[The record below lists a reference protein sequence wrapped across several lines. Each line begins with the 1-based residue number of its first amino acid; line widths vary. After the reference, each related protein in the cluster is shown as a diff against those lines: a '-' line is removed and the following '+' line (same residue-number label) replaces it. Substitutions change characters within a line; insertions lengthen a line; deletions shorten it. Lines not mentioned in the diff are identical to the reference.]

1 MFEVICKLPEA
12 AGGTLMIFM
21 IPVAASLPVLYGI
34 YFFVVRRKE
43 GWHKNPFAWPDL
55 LAPVIASIVWA
66 VMVLTITPYK
76 SLANLVEPFG
86 VGIAYCA
93 LWALRFWRFS
103 RIANDK
109 RKVAWN
115 MLWIIC
121 SVIAS
126 VALLTP
132 CLPE

>member
-1 MFEVICKLPEA
+1 MIEILCRYISI
-12 AGGTLMIFM
+12 LMIFM
-21 IPVAASLPVLYGI
+21 FPVVAVLPVMYGV

-43 GWHKNPFAWPDL
+43 DWRKNPFVWFDL
-55 LAPVIASIVWA
+55 LAPVVASIVWII
-66 VMVLTITPYK
+66 MVATITTDK
-76 SLANLVEPFG
+76 SLSNLIEPFVAG
-86 VGIAYCA
+86 AAYCV
-93 LWALRFWRFS
+93 LWALRLLLFS
-103 RIANDK
+103 RIATDK

-121 SVIAS
+121 VVIVS